1 MGVFGGIAGV
11 LLLGFRIAND
21 FLQLG
26 QVIDCKP
33 CISSMRNKCLQD
45 WLGQGNPLAMIVFQ
59 IFQVSL
65 KSTSTQ

>member
-26 QVIDCKP
+26 QVIDCTP
-33 CISSMRNKCLQD
+33 CISSIRNECLQD
-45 WLGQGNPLAMIVFQ
+45 WLGQGNPLAIIVFQ
-59 IFQVSL
+59 IFQVNL
-65 KSTSTQ
+65 K